1 MKSKSFASR
10 DGQEVAGYAD
20 AMDNRYRMDRAI
32 RMISC
37 MLDPR
42 KLRYPKCASALASF
56 GRHPNSCE
64 RTLKEVRHDIRV
76 GIWVEFALIFRSGQR
91 QH

>member
-1 MKSKSFASR
+1 MVEGRKSSHVRSSR
-10 DGQEVAGYAD
+10 KGRSV
-20 AMDNRYRMDRAI
+20 
-32 RMISC
+32 
-37 MLDPR
+37 
-42 KLRYPKCASALASF
+42 PKCPPLFAGF

-64 RTLKEVRHDIRV
+64 RTLEEVRHDVQV

>member
-10 DGQEVAGYAD
+10 DGQELAGYAD

-56 GRHPNSCE
+56 GRHPNSSE
-64 RTLKEVRHDIRV
+64 RAIEEIRHAFQVVLEQGRDVEVDTSKH
-76 GIWVEFALIFRSGQR
+76 E
-91 QH
+91 